1 MSETSGQILK
11 VDSVSKRFG
20 GVQALKD
27 VNFDLNYGEVHALVG
42 ENGAGKSTLM
52 NVLGGIVQKDGGRVV
67 FKGQEVDFKSP
78 IESLD
83 AGIAVIHQELAMMPH
98 LNVIENVFMG
108 RMPANGGMI
117 RWREAEK
124 DTRAALDLVG
134 LDIPLDVLVDKL
146 TISQR
151 QLVEIAKALSK
162 NASLIIMDEP
172 NSSLAESE
180 TERLFSVIE
189 TLKQRGVAVIYVSHK
204 IEEVLHIADRISVLR
219 DGEYRGTIQK
229 SEASVE
235 KVIQMMV
242 GRELRKETS
251 RLRQETGSKDSA
263 VRLEVRNL
271 SGKRFTDVNFKIH
284 EGEIVGFAGLV
295 GAGRSELARAIF
307 GADPITSGEVF
318 LDGKPIRFSSPGKAI
333 VNGLA
338 MIPEDRKLLSLFMD
352 LPILFNM
359 SVAELPRMTHF
370 GAINHRQVRSTADH
384 FVDQLRIKMA
394 SVDHPVRSLSGG
406 NQQKTTL
413 ARWLA
418 TKPRLLIMDEPTHG
432 VDVGAKAEIYE
443 LMRNLA
449 AQGISIF
456 LISSELPEILI
467 MADRVVVMHEG
478 RVTATLDSHQ
488 CDENT
493 IMLYA
498 TGMAGSN
505 EPNTKEQPYNS

>member
-1 MSETSGQILK
+1 MGDTSGHILK
-11 VDSVSKRFG
+11 VESVSKRFG

-52 NVLGGIVQKDGGRVV
+52 NVLGGIVQKDSGRVL

-78 IESLD
+78 IESLA
-83 AGIAVIHQELAMMPH
+83 AGIAVIHQELAMLPH
-98 LNVIENVFMG
+98 LNVIENVYMG
-108 RMPANGGMI
+108 RMPAKSGLI
-117 RWREAEK
+117 RWREAENN
-124 DTRAALDLVG
+124 TRASLEVVG
-134 LDIPLDVLVDKL
+134 LDIPIDILVEKL
-146 TISQR
+146 SISQR
-151 QLVEIAKALSK
+151 QLVEIAKALSM

-172 NSSLAESE
+172 NSSLSEAE

-189 TLKQRGVAVIYVSHK
+189 TLKQRDVSVIYVSHK

-219 DGEYRGTIQK
+219 DGEYRGTIHK
-229 SEASVE
+229 AEASVD

-242 GRELRKETS
+242 GRELRQETS
-251 RLRQETGSKDSA
+251 RLRQETGQKDGA

-271 SGKRFTDVNFKIH
+271 SGKRFQDVSFKIY

-295 GAGRSELARAIF
+295 GAGRSEVARAIF
-307 GADPITSGEVF
+307 GADPISGGEIY
-318 LDGKPIRFSSPGKAI
+318 LDGQPVRFTSPGKSI
-333 VNGLA
+333 VKGLA
-338 MIPEDRKLLSLFMD
+338 MIPEDRKLLSLFID

-359 SVAELPRMTHF
+359 SIAEMPRMTRY
-370 GAINHRQVRSTADH
+370 GMINHRQVRGTADRL
-384 FVDQLRIKMA
+384 VDQLRIKMA

-418 TKPRLLIMDEPTHG
+418 TQPRLLIMDEPTHG

-449 AQGISIF
+449 AQGISIL
-456 LISSELPEILI
+456 LISSELPEILT

-478 RVTATLDSHQ
+478 RVTAILESHQ
-488 CDENT
+488 CDEHT

-498 TGMAGSN
+498 TGIAEN
-505 EPNTKEQPYNS
+505 RALPA

>member
-1 MSETSGQILK
+1 MGQSSGQILM
-11 VDSVSKRFG
+11 VDGVSKRFG
-20 GVQALKD
+20 GVQALKA

-52 NVLGGIVQKDGGRVV
+52 NVLGGIVQQDSGQVV

-83 AGIAVIHQELAMMPH
+83 AGIAVIHQELAMLPH

-124 DTRAALDLVG
+124 DTRTALELVG
-134 LDIPLDVLVDKL
+134 LDIPLDVLVSKL
-146 TISQR
+146 SISQR

-204 IEEVLHIADRISVLR
+204 IEEVLQIADRISVLR

-229 SEASVE
+229 SDASVE

-242 GRELRKETS
+242 GRELRQETS
-251 RLRQETGSKDSA
+251 RLRQEAGTKEGA
-263 VRLEVRNL
+263 LRLEVRGL
-271 SGKRFTDVNFKIH
+271 SGRRFQDVSFEIRQ
-284 EGEIVGFAGLV
+284 GEIVGFAGLV
-295 GAGRSELARAIF
+295 GAGRSEVARAIF
-307 GADPITSGEVF
+307 GADPITTGEVR
-318 LDGKPIRFSSPGKAI
+318 LDGKTVRFTSPGKAI
-333 VNGLA
+333 ANGMA
-338 MIPEDRKLLSLFMD
+338 MIPEDRKLLSLFTD

-359 SVAELPRMTHF
+359 SVAELPRMSRY
-370 GAINHRQVRSTADH
+370 GLISHREERSTAER
-384 FVDQLRIKMA
+384 FVDQLRIKLA
-394 SVDHPVRSLSGG
+394 SVDQPVRSLSGG

-418 TKPRLLIMDEPTHG
+418 TQPKLLIMDEPTHG

-449 AQGISIF
+449 DQGISIM
-456 LISSELPEILI
+456 LISSELPEILT
-467 MADRVVVMHEG
+467 MSDRVVVMHEG
-478 RVTATLDSHQ
+478 RVTAMLKHDQ
-488 CDENT
+488 CDEHT
-493 IMLYA
+493 IMLHA
-498 TGMAGSN
+498 TGMAEN
-505 EPNTKEQPYNS
+505 HVV

>member
-11 VDSVSKRFG
+11 VDGVSKRFG
-20 GVQALKD
+20 GVLALKD

-52 NVLGGIVQKDGGRVV
+52 NVLGGIVQRDSGRVV
-67 FKGQEVDFKSP
+67 FKDQDVDFKSP
-78 IESLD
+78 IESLN

-124 DTRAALDLVG
+124 DTRAALDLIG

-146 TISQR
+146 SISQR

-180 TERLFSVIE
+180 TDRLFSVIE

-219 DGEYRGTIQK
+219 DGEDRGTIQK
-229 SEASVE
+229 AEASVE

-242 GRELRKETS
+242 GRELRQETS
-251 RLRQETGSKDSA
+251 RLRQEAGKKDGYL
-263 VRLEVRNL
+263 RLEVRNL
-271 SGKRFTDVNFKIH
+271 SSTRFKDVSF
-284 EGEIVGFAGLV
+284 EVRQGEIVGFAGLV
-295 GAGRSELARAIF
+295 GAGRSEVARAIF
-307 GADPITSGEVF
+307 GADPITAGEIR
-318 LDGKPIRFSSPGKAI
+318 LDGKPVRFSSPGQAI
-333 VNGLA
+333 AKGLA

-359 SVAELPRMTHF
+359 SVAELPRMTRS
-370 GAINHRQVRSTADH
+370 GLINHRIVRSTADR
-384 FVDQLRIKMA
+384 FVDQLRIKLT
-394 SVDHPVRSLSGG
+394 SVDQPVRSLSGG

-418 TKPRLLIMDEPTHG
+418 TRPKLLIMDEPTHG

-449 AQGISIF
+449 DQGISIM
-456 LISSELPEILI
+456 LISSELPEILT
-467 MADRVVVMHEG
+467 MSDRVVVMHEG
-478 RVTATLDSHQ
+478 RVTGVLDKSQ
-488 CDENT
+488 CDEHT

-498 TGMAGSN
+498 AGLAEN
-505 EPNTKEQPYNS
+505 HAIVA

>member
-20 GVQALKD
+20 GVQALRD
-27 VNFDLNYGEVHALVG
+27 VKFDLNYGEVHALVG

-67 FKGQEVDFKSP
+67 FKGQEVEFKSP

-219 DGEYRGTIQK
+219 DGEYRGTILK

-242 GRELRKETS
+242 GRELRQETS
-251 RLRQETGSKDSA
+251 RLRQEAGKVDGA
-263 VRLEVRNL
+263 VRLEVRGL
-271 SGKRFTDVNFKIH
+271 SGKRFQDVSFTVH
-284 EGEIVGFAGLV
+284 HGEIVGFAGLV
-295 GAGRSELARAIF
+295 GAGRSEVARAIF
-307 GADPITSGEVF
+307 GADPITAGEVH
-318 LDGKPIRFSSPGKAI
+318 LDGKQVRFSSPGQAI
-333 VNGLA
+333 ANGLA

-359 SVAELPRMTHF
+359 SVAELPRMTRS
-370 GAINHRQVRSTADH
+370 GIINNRLMRTTAER
-384 FVDQLRIKMA
+384 FVDQLRIKLA

-418 TKPRLLIMDEPTHG
+418 THPKLLIMDEPTHG

-449 AQGISIF
+449 DQGISII
-456 LISSELPEILI
+456 LISSELPEILT
-467 MADRVVVMHEG
+467 MSDRVVVMHEG
-478 RVTATLDSHQ
+478 RVTGVLESGEF
-488 CDENT
+488 DEHK

-498 TGMAGSN
+498 TGLADN
-505 EPNTKEQPYNS
+505 HAVAA